1 MRRRTLLA
9 GALLAALPGLGHAKA
24 QLTAAQEVSRQCA
37 LATAEQKALLVLFHA
52 NWCSWCRI
60 FDAFL
65 ADPATATVMDRHF
78 RILHMRAQE
87 HTTEN
92 KALQLAG
99 ADEVY
104 LRYARDTV
112 GLPFFVVLDE
122 NERPLVTSIA
132 PKTGEN
138 IGFPVQPDELEAF
151 RIMLKRAAPTISGAE
166 LAAIREACIR
176 HAPRR

>member
-9 GALLAALPGLGHAKA
+9 GALIAALPGLGHAKA
-24 QLTAAQEVSRQCA
+24 QLTAAQEVTRQCA
-37 LATAEQKALLVLFHA
+37 LATGEQKVLLVLFHA
-52 NWCSWCRI
+52 AWCSWCRI

-65 ADPATATVMDRHF
+65 ADPAAAAVMNPHF
-78 RILHMRAQE
+78 RTLHLRAQE

-99 ADEVY
+99 ADAVY
-104 LRYARDTV
+104 LRYTRDTV
-112 GLPFFVVLDE
+112 GLPFFVVLDAQ
-122 NERPLVTSIA
+122 ERPVVTSIA

-151 RIMLKRAAPTISGAE
+151 RVMLKHAAPMITGAE
-166 LAAIREACIR
+166 LAAIRDACVR

>member
-9 GALLAALPGLGHAKA
+9 GALFAALPGLGHAKA
-24 QLTAAQEVSRQCA
+24 QPTAAQEVTRQRT
-37 LATAEQKALLVLFHA
+37 LATAEQNALLVLFHA

-65 ADPATATVMDRHF
+65 ADPAAATVMSRHF

-87 HTTEN
+87 RTTEN

-99 ADEVY
+99 ADAVY